1 MALVRVKLPNGDE
14 ATVGS
19 DYADDLGLKVLDKDA
34 VDIYGTPLP
43 AKPFRALGET
53 AGTTSAAPAA
63 DTTKEK

>member
-19 DYADDLGLKVLDKDA
+19 DYADDLGLKVLEKDA

-43 AKPFRALGET
+43 AKPNRPLGET
-53 AGTTSAAPAA
+53 ATGTTSAAPAA
-63 DTTKEK
+63 DTKEK